1 MERER
6 AEQEKKEAA
15 LAASM
20 QDSKK
25 KLLNDLA
32 EDVAKRDAAVKN
44 LQEMKDKEKEGL
56 IESLAGGELELP
68 FTYVNTYYLLVGKW
82 K

>member
-68 FTYVNTYYLLVGKW
+68 FT
-82 K
+82 

>member
-56 IESLAGGELELP
+56 IESLAGGEFELP
-68 FTYVNTYYLLVGKW
+68 FT
-82 K
+82 

>member
-1 MERER
+1 
-6 AEQEKKEAA
+6 
-15 LAASM
+15 M

-56 IESLAGGELELP
+56 IESLAGGEFELP
-68 FTYVNTYYLLVGKW
+68 FT
-82 K
+82 